1 MYVLATTWNI
11 RFLIHSKNEL
21 TLVWAAESWLGS
33 LYLGVMQG
41 CVWLSNSKLQCYIVN
56 RLMRHSWA
64 SSLER
69 GTISGLYSL
78 VILICIS
85 IFSDDPIMHM
95 HTSCSLWAHRV
106 NGSTWTALPHVGAL
120 CWFYIFQS
128 LMICYISV
136 WKVVT
141 KKDSI
146 RDLHLANH

>member
-1 MYVLATTWNI
+1 
-11 RFLIHSKNEL
+11 
-21 TLVWAAESWLGS
+21 
-33 LYLGVMQG
+33 
-41 CVWLSNSKLQCYIVN
+41 LQCYIVN
-56 RLMRHSWA
+56 RWMRHSWA

-95 HTSCSLWAHRV
+95 HTSCSLWAYRV
-106 NGSTWTALPHVGAL
+106 DGSTWTALPHVGAL

-146 RDLHLANH
+146 RYSETYIWLTIKFPFLWLQSKHKEANRSWYRCRAMYSTSRWGEES